1 MVSLGRTWRTVI
13 RKAWSVR
20 LSALAAL
27 LLLLEITL
35 PMFAPNIP
43 RTLFVVLALVAA
55 IGSIWARVLVQ
66 SQMQEAVNGDDE
78 K

>member
-1 MVSLGRTWRTVI
+1 MIALGATWRTVI

-27 LLLLEITL
+27 MLLLEITL
-35 PMFAPNIP
+35 PMFAPSLP

-66 SQMQEAVNGDDE
+66 SQMQEAVDDKE
-78 K
+78 

>member
-1 MVSLGRTWRTVI
+1 MVSLGHTWRSVL

-35 PMFAPNIP
+35 PMFAPDLP